1 MQNEIQFPWLEHFV
15 VLARTRNFT
24 RAAEELH
31 MSQSSLSRS
40 IQRLE
45 EQMGRVLFDRKP
57 REVILTE
64 AGELLLDKAKS
75 ILREVDDLFFEISQV
90 GRKSRIRLGVI
101 PTIAP
106 YFLPGF
112 LGFFCDE
119 FPEIAVTVQED
130 TTEHLLRR
138 CENGEIDLV
147 ILALPVEARHL
158 QIEALFDEE
167 LLLVLPAG
175 HALTKGK
182 KIRMEA
188 LADYPFVMLNEAHC
202 LADSIASF
210 CRRKSIQPVTVE
222 RTSQLATVQELVAL
236 GHGVS
241 IVPAMARKIDLSD
254 RRGYRSFDGETPRRT
269 VAMMWNDHR
278 AQTETLRQL
287 RDGLRRFARR

>member
-1 MQNEIQFPWLEHFV
+1 MRNEIQFSWLEHFV

-45 EQMGRVLFDRKP
+45 EQMNRALFERKP

-64 AGELLLDKAKS
+64 AGELLLEKAKA
-75 ILREVDDLFFEISQV
+75 ILRDVDDLLFEISQV
-90 GRKSRIRLGVI
+90 GRKARIRLGVI

-112 LGFFCDE
+112 LGDFCE
-119 FPEIAVTVQED
+119 TFPEIAVTVQED
-130 TTEHLLRR
+130 TTEHLIRR
-138 CENGEIDLV
+138 CEHGEIDLV
-147 ILALPVEARHL
+147 VLALPVEVRHL
-158 QIEALFDEE
+158 QVEALFEEE

-175 HALTKGK
+175 HELAKGK
-182 KIRMEA
+182 KVKMDA

-210 CRRKSIQPVTVE
+210 CRRKSVQPVTVE
-222 RTSQLATVQELVAL
+222 RTSQLTTVQELVAL

-241 IVPAMARKIDLSD
+241 IVPAMARKLDLSD
-254 RRGYRSFDGETPRRT
+254 RRVYRSFDCDTPRRT

-278 AQTETLRQL
+278 AQPEPLKQMRDALRSYAQ
-287 RDGLRRFARR
+287 R